1 MSFLDTDMIQNDSV
15 LCVRDNR
22 LITVVNFSFQFE
34 IDNYFCFRGSRK
46 DVNNYA
52 YI

>member
-22 LITVVNFSFQFE
+22 QVTVVKCCFQFQ
-34 IDNYFCFRGSRK
+34 NNNNFCFRGSRK